1 MLSWIFR
8 IVLIVISIGTAAYML
23 KKIRQSKLQIEHAI
37 FWLIFSGIL
46 VLLSLFPG
54 LAIWGAKLLGI
65 YSSTNFIFLVIFFL
79 VIIKCFYMTIEI
91 SSLEYRVKELAQK
104 IAIAE
109 RNEQEKQQEEKQE
122 PEEKQEY

>member
-1 MLSWIFR
+1 MLSLVFR
-8 IVLIVISIGTAAYML
+8 IVLVVISIGTATYML

-37 FWLIFSGIL
+37 FWLVFAGIL

-104 IAIAE
+104 IAITE
-109 RNEQEKQQEEKQE
+109 RKAKDQEQEEEQKKEQQE
-122 PEEKQEY
+122 

>member
-1 MLSWIFR
+1 MLSLVFR
-8 IVLIVISIGTAAYML
+8 IVLVVISIGTATYML

-37 FWLIFSGIL
+37 FWLVFAGIL

-104 IAIAE
+104 IAITE
-109 RNEQEKQQEEKQE
+109 RKAKDQEQEEEQKKE
-122 PEEKQEY
+122 